1 MSLAEAADALRALH
15 VPGRPLVL
23 PNAWDATSARLVMEA
38 GFTVVATTSAGL
50 VEALGYEDGG
60 TAPPDEVFAAIG
72 RISRAVSVPVTADIE
87 AGYGLSAD
95 ELVDRLLAAG
105 AVGCN
110 LEDGR
115 ENAPLRPLAEHAERV
130 AAARAA
136 GERAGVP
143 IVINARTD
151 VFIDEI
157 GEPGERVELALERGR
172 AYLEAGA
179 DCIFVPA
186 ASDPDDLRALVAG
199 MGGPVSVLA
208 SPRGP
213 SLAELQSLGVARASL
228 GPGSLGIA
236 MSALRDAAES
246 LLARGPLEP
255 ALAYRP

>member
-1 MSLAEAADALRALH
+1 MA
-15 VPGRPLVL
+15 
-23 PNAWDATSARLVMEA
+23 NAWDAITARLFEA
-38 GFTVVATTSAGL
+38 EGFAAVATTSGG
-50 VEALGYEDGG
+50 VSWSLGYADGEA
-60 TAPPDEVFAAIG
+60 APWDEVVAATA
-72 RISRAVSVPVTADIE
+72 RIARAVSVPVTADIE
-87 AGYGLSAD
+87 AGFGDTPEAVGRSIGD
-95 ELVDRLLAAG
+95 IIRAG
-105 AVGCN
+105 AVGVN
-110 LEDGR
+110 LEDGLRGGSPPIRTIDDATARIRAAR
-115 ENAPLRPLAEHAERV
+115 E
-130 AAARAA
+130 AARA
-136 GERAGVP
+136 AGVP

-213 SLAELQSLGVARASL
+213 SLAELQSLGIARASL